1 MYNQTWQRNCSD
13 ERLPDR
19 HDNDFKQE
27 DIQMEIRSE
36 QPENKASRVLIVD
49 DNPEIREIIHI
60 LLGGEGYDIEEVKNG
75 NEAILKT
82 KENAFDLIILD
93 IMMPGMDGYH
103 TCMEIRK
110 ESNAPILFLSAKTQE
125 GDKMLGFSSG
135 GDDYLAKP
143 FSYNELVSRA
153 KALIR
158 RYQVYKGK
166 QERRQIPADGQE
178 ASSGKNTLRLHD
190 LEIDEM
196 SETVTRNGN
205 QVDLTDTEY
214 EVLHLLVKNR
224 RQIFSAERLYEAVW
238 QEPYY
243 YGANNTVM
251 VHIRNLRRKIEK
263 DPKNPELIKT
273 VWGRGYRC
281 D

>member
-1 MYNQTWQRNCSD
+1 
-13 ERLPDR
+13 
-19 HDNDFKQE
+19 
-27 DIQMEIRSE
+27 MEIYSE
-36 QPENKASRVLIVD
+36 QTENRAPRVLIVD

-60 LLGGEGYDIEEVKNG
+60 LLSGEEYELDEAKNG
-75 NEAILKT
+75 DEALAKT
-82 KENAFDLIILD
+82 EKDAFDLIILD

-110 ESNAPILFLSAKTQE
+110 KSNAPILFLSAKTQE

-205 QVDLTDTEY
+205 
-214 EVLHLLVKNR
+214 
-224 RQIFSAERLYEAVW
+224 
-238 QEPYY
+238 
-243 YGANNTVM
+243 
-251 VHIRNLRRKIEK
+251 
-263 DPKNPELIKT
+263 
-273 VWGRGYRC
+273 
-281 D
+281 

>member
-1 MYNQTWQRNCSD
+1 MDICTEQTG
-13 ERLPDR
+13 
-19 HDNDFKQE
+19 
-27 DIQMEIRSE
+27 
-36 QPENKASRVLIVD
+36 NKAPRVLIVD

-60 LLGGEGYDIEEVKNG
+60 LLGGEGYELEEAKNG
-75 NEAILKT
+75 DEALAKT
-82 KENAFDLIILD
+82 EEDTFDLIILD

-110 ESNAPILFLSAKTQE
+110 KSNAPILFLSAKTQE

-166 QERRQIPADGQE
+166 QE
-178 ASSGKNTLRLHD
+178 
-190 LEIDEM
+190 
-196 SETVTRNGN
+196 
-205 QVDLTDTEY
+205 
-214 EVLHLLVKNR
+214 
-224 RQIFSAERLYEAVW
+224 
-238 QEPYY
+238 PYY

-251 VHIRNLRRKIEK
+251 VHMRNLRRKIEQE
-263 DPKNPELIKT
+263 PKNPELIKT